1 MKNKKVRVLV
11 VEDSL
16 FFAKILEKKL
26 SQDRNIEVVDYATDA
41 YDARD
46 KIIKYRPDVM
56 TLDVEMPKMT
66 GIEFLKKLMPQYPIP
81 IVVVSALDDKVFD
94 ALNAGAVEFVNKPNT
109 EVPMN
114 EFIDNLC
121 EKIKI
126 ASEVNVS
133 HYKEITKRTYSRQ
146 QFSKSSKYKLIA
158 IGSSTG
164 GTVALQQVLS
174 KFNKEVPGIVIAQHM
189 PPVFT
194 KMYADRLNRELILDI
209 KEAEEGDYVENGKVF
224 IAPGNYHIRVKKIGS
239 KYKIKLEKG
248 NEKNK
253 VNSHCPSVDVL
264 FDSVASQVKEEAIGI
279 ILTGMGKDG
288 AKGLKR
294 MRSKGAITIGQDQQ
308 SSVVYG
314 MPKEAYRIN
323 ALDYQE
329 PLEKIADKVIN
340 IIKEN

>member
-94 ALNAGAVEFVNKPNT
+94 ALNAGAVDFVNKPNLELT
-109 EVPMN
+109 M
-114 EFIDNLC
+114 DNFVEELI
-121 EKIKI
+121 EKIKV
-126 ASEVNVS
+126 ASTVNVS
-133 HYKEITKRTYSRQ
+133 HHKRNINKYIER
-146 QFSKSSKYKLIA
+146 KSVKNSERYNLIA

-164 GTVALQQVLS
+164 GTVALKEVLS
-174 KFNKEVPGIVIAQHM
+174 KFTADIPGIVIAQHM

-194 KMYADRLNRELILDI
+194 KM
-209 KEAEEGDYVENGKVF
+209 F
-224 IAPGNYHIRVKKIGS
+224 
-239 KYKIKLEKG
+239 
-248 NEKNK
+248 
-253 VNSHCPSVDVL
+253 
-264 FDSVASQVKEEAIGI
+264 
-279 ILTGMGKDG
+279 
-288 AKGLKR
+288 
-294 MRSKGAITIGQDQQ
+294 
-308 SSVVYG
+308 
-314 MPKEAYRIN
+314 
-323 ALDYQE
+323 
-329 PLEKIADKVIN
+329 
-340 IIKEN
+340 